1 MVSYENFYAG
11 ADYGLDSDYGESF
24 LGFGYRFPTEQFG
37 IPTDPRT
44 ANQIKAVSDKLST
57 GAKTIEV
64 SGVTPQVLENIPKQH
79 LKEINR
85 LKKLTGVNLT
95 FHGPL
100 IEPTGVGRDN
110 WTEEQREFAERQM
123 WSALERSHELEPDGN
138 IVVTFHTSN
147 GLPEPRTRVKTKDG
161 KIISTGLAVIDERT
175 GRFGAMPKP
184 KEEHFLGRKASVDEE
199 LKRLNEE
206 NWARSLG
213 NLNFI
218 VNRGR
223 NAIRETINDLERKQR
238 MQELP
243 VELKEKNVMEL
254 YNLSKTSE
262 GQKFIENLNPN
273 SQKFAQEIINNIDY
287 GAVAVREAYSDLQQL
302 FDQAYDAALGSD
314 RKVDIMKLD
323 EYQKEVSKKLEKW
336 KTDPTKVAELADEIT
351 RGVRVLDS
359 IQSPQVFQPLE
370 KFAND
375 KAAETFSNLALQ
387 GYKKFK
393 DTAPII
399 SIENPPA
406 GMGITRAED
415 IRKLIDTT
423 RDKFVKK
430 AKEELGMSGSEA
442 RKQSEKL
449 IGVTWDIGH
458 INMIRKFG
466 YDESDIVKETEK
478 IAPYVKHVHLSDN
491 FGMEHTE
498 LPMGMGNVPTKKMLD
513 LISKYN
519 KQVKKIAETGTWFGP
534 QAFGTQTPFRQTLE
548 AFGSPVFSMQAPYW
562 NQAAATTGEYSVG
575 FGRVLPDVHF
585 STYGAGFS
593 NLPTELGGQMGGRNR
608 LSGAPME

>member
-1 MVSYENFYAG
+1 MVSYENFYSG
-11 ADYGLDSDYGESF
+11 ADYGLDPSYGESF

-64 SGVTPQVLENIPKQH
+64 SGVTPQVLENIPEQH

-123 WSALERSHELEPDGN
+123 WSALERSHKLEPDGN

-147 GLPEPRTRVKTKDG
+147 GLPEPRTRVKTADG

-223 NAIRETINDLERKQR
+223 SAIQGTIEDLERKQK

-243 VELKEKNVMEL
+243 VELKEKNVLEL

-262 GQKFIENLNPN
+262 GQKFIQALNPS
-273 SQKFAQEIINNIDY
+273 SQKFTHDIISNIDY

-302 FDQAYDAALGSD
+302 FDQAYDAALRSE
-314 RKVDIMKLD
+314 RKADIMKLD

-387 GYKKFK
+387 GYKKFR

-442 RKQSEKL
+442 KKKAEKL

-593 NLPTELGGQMGGRNR
+593 NLPIELGGQMGGRNR